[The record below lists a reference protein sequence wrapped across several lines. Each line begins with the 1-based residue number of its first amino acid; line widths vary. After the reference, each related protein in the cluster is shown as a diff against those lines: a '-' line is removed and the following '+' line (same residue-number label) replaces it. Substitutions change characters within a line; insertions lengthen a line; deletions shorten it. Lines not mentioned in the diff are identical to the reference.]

1 MEYFQG
7 GNGEFMRNELTPRL
21 YEVSQKI
28 GNTDVLCDV
37 GCDHA
42 YLPIY
47 LINNNRINKAYACD
61 VREGPLEIAK
71 KNIHKNNLD
80 DKIFT
85 VLSDG
90 LDKVR
95 DKEISCI
102 SICGMGGNLISRI
115 LSDNIECAKRADKII
130 LQPMTEIEVL
140 RKFLYENGFV
150 IYDESLAK
158 EDRRYYNIICA
169 KKGIEEESD
178 VFDFYFGKKLFENPS
193 FLLKEYIQKNHA
205 VFSNVL
211 KQKQKSGR
219 ENTQELEYIVSV
231 LYEKLT
237 DFQKKL

>member
-1 MEYFQG
+1 MK
-7 GNGEFMRNELTPRL
+7 NELTPRL
-21 YEVSQKI
+21 YEVAEKI
-28 GNTDVLCDV
+28 GFTEVLCDV

-47 LINNNRINKAYACD
+47 LVNKGLIKTAYACD
-61 VREGPLEIAK
+61 VREGPLEAAK
-71 KNIHKNNLD
+71 KNINKNNLD

-90 LDKVR
+90 LEKVK

-102 SICGMGGNLISRI
+102 SICGMGGNLMSRI
-115 LSDNIECAKRADKII
+115 LSDGILCAKKADKLI

-169 KKGIEEESD
+169 KKGIEEKSD
-178 VFDFYFGKKLFENPS
+178 IFDFYFGKKLFENPS
-193 FLLKEYIQKNHA
+193 SLLEEYILKNYTVLKE
-205 VFSNVL
+205 VL
-211 KQKQKSGR
+211 KQKKKAGR
-219 ENTQELEYIVSV
+219 ESTAELEYIVDELCKKV
-231 LYEKLT
+231 T
-237 DFQKKL
+237 DFF